1 MLTINLDDVEPVKT
15 ITIYESILE
24 DFSEKV
30 TSEEK
35 KYPLSDREKLFVN
48 TITEILTA
56 LDESH
61 RRW

>member
-1 MLTINLDDVEPVKT
+1 MLTNNLDDVEPVKT

-24 DFSEKV
+24 DFSERV
-30 TSEEK
+30 TAEEK

-56 LDESH
+56 LDRS
-61 RRW
+61 RRR

>member
-1 MLTINLDDVEPVKT
+1 MGIHKIEHSEIKT

-24 DFSEKV
+24 DFSERV
-30 TSEEK
+30 TAEEK

-56 LDESH
+56 LDRSR